1 MMMIIIIQHF
11 QIFEAFLAAAR
22 PHTVRARAAA
32 AACIPSSCAALCCA
46 ALCCASLQLR
56 AERIDT
62 SAHQRR
68 QRLLSGDLETLFVQ
82 IQSTHFCQARSVNK
96 FIYF

>member
-32 AACIPSSCAALCCA
+32 AACIPSSCAVLRCA
-46 ALCCASLQLR
+46 VRRFSFEPSGL
-56 AERIDT
+56 T
-62 SAHQRR
+62 HQHI
-68 QRLLSGDLETLFVQ
+68 SGG
-82 IQSTHFCQARSVNK
+82 SVCSPE
-96 FIYF
+96 I